1 NQQRLVAVGRGAEDI
16 GEEAAVRE
24 IPVGFAHFRAL
35 WREPFDVIGAVGLLA
50 HDPAVWLQLREA
62 MAKARELADK
72 VGHIVLA
79 AQPWPV
85 DPAGLVVLAV
95 GVVVATLTV
104 AAFVSRQQQ
113 RHALCQKQAGQVVT
127 AQFASERNDIGIVR
141 CTFGSAISAEVIIG
155 TVVIVFAIGLVVL
168 LLVADEII
176 ECEAVMHGHVV
187 NAAVQ
192 PAAIV
197 LELRGRSGHTVRQ
210 IADEGSLAAPEAA
223 NGLAVEIVP
232 LRPSGRERAD
242 LIAAGT
248 DVPW

>member
-1 NQQRLVAVGRGAEDI
+1 
-16 GEEAAVRE
+16 
-24 IPVGFAHFRAL
+24 
-35 WREPFDVIGAVGLLA
+35 
-50 HDPAVWLQLREA
+50 
-62 MAKARELADK
+62 
-72 VGHIVLA
+72 
-79 AQPWPV
+79 
-85 DPAGLVVLAV
+85 
-95 GVVVATLTV
+95 
-104 AAFVSRQQQ
+104 
-113 RHALCQKQAGQVVT
+113 
-127 AQFASERNDIGIVR
+127 
-141 CTFGSAISAEVIIG
+141 SAISAEVIIG

-248 DVPW
+248 DVPWLGDQFNVAEHRILPHGGKKWRVGSEGGAAPKRRRKIETESVDVEDRHPQTKRIHHHLQHARMRKLQRIACTGEVLV